1 MITYIKMK
9 RIIFYFTAIIIAIV
23 YTSCRDCEYEVEY
36 SAAALWKN
44 GVKQELPYG
53 DSPDGL
59 DIRTYSVFVLEN
71 DVYVAGCER
80 YDGVGVLWKNGIAQ
94 VFSTNDRIQESS
106 MFVSGNDVYFIGS
119 NTVWKNNEIIQRLEG
134 TATSVYVVNNEV
146 YVSGYIYK
154 ENNSIA
160 TVWINGVAQ
169 YLTDETTYSYA
180 NSIIVYN
187 GDVYVATEYTV
198 YKNGEVIQSS
208 PSNARFSSLFV
219 SDEDVYV
226 SGFEIIPFGSNK
238 ARLWK
243 NGIEQN
249 LGGVSGEATSV
260 FVSGN
265 DVYVTTVYSVLK
277 NGVVIMESDLRPN
290 ATESSYFTSVF
301 VSGNDVY
308 VAGFYYKCIRV
319 CS

>member
-9 RIIFYFTAIIIAIV
+9 KIILYFTAIIIAIV
-23 YTSCRDCEYEVEY
+23 YTSCRDCEYEVDY

-44 GVKQELPYG
+44 GVNQELPYG
-53 DSPDGL
+53 DLSGYL
-59 DIRTYSVFVLEN
+59 DVRTYSIFVSGG
-71 DVYVAGCER
+71 DVYVAGADR
-80 YDGVGVLWKNGIAQ
+80 GSAALLWKNGIAQ
-94 VFSTNDRIQESS
+94 ILPQGTRAYSVFVYD
-106 MFVSGNDVYFIGS
+106 NDVYVVGNIY
-119 NTVWKNNEIIQRLEG
+119 VWKNGEIVDTLNGGAYSVFVYEG
-134 TATSVYVVNNEV
+134 DVYVAGKSVWKNGEV
-146 YVSGYIYK
+146 IQTLGS
-154 ENNSIA
+154 E
-160 TVWINGVAQ
+160 
-169 YLTDETTYSYA
+169 A
-180 NSIIVYN
+180 NSIVVYN

-226 SGFEIIPFGSNK
+226 SGFEVVPFGSNK

-249 LGGVSGEATSV
+249 LGSVSGEATSV

>member
-1 MITYIKMK
+1 MSIRLYSIIYKSIKMK
-9 RIIFYFTAIIIAIV
+9 KIILYFTAIIIAIV

-59 DIRTYSVFVLEN
+59 DMFTYSIFVSGS
-71 DVYVAGCER
+71 DVYIAGSER
-80 YDGVGVLWKNGIAQ
+80 NGGKSILWKNGIAQ
-94 VFSTNDRIQESS
+94 VLPFIRSS
-106 MFVSGNDVYFIGS
+106 SLSVFVSENDVYVVG
-119 NTVWKNNEIIQRLEG
+119 NNMVWKNGEVVYTLNDGLYSI
-134 TATSVYVVNNEV
+134 SVYEGDV
-146 YVSGYIYK
+146 YVAGDK
-154 ENNSIA
+154 H
-160 TVWINGVAQ
+160 VWKNGEVIQ
-169 YLTDETTYSYA
+169 TLGSEA
-180 NSIIVYN
+180 NSVVVYN

-198 YKNGEVIQSS
+198 YKNGDVIQSS
-208 PSNARFSSLFV
+208 PSNARFSSLCI

-226 SGFEIIPFGSNK
+226 AGFEYAPFGSDNLTNK
-238 ARLWK
+238 AKLWK

-249 LGGVSGEATSV
+249 LAGMSGEVTSV

-265 DVYVTTVYSVLK
+265 DVYVTTGFRVLK

-290 ATESSYFTSVF
+290 AAERQIFTSVY

-308 VAGFYYKCIRV
+308 VAGFYYKRIRI

>member
-1 MITYIKMK
+1 MK
-9 RIIFYFTAIIIAIV
+9 KIIFYFTAIIIAIV
-23 YTSCRDCEYEVEY
+23 FTSCRDCEYEVEY

-59 DIRTYSVFVLEN
+59 DIRTYSVFVSGN

-80 YDGVGVLWKNGIAQ
+80 YDGVGVLWKNGMAQ

-106 MFVSGNDVYFIGS
+106 MFVSGNDVYFIGG

-154 ENNSIA
+154 ENNRIA

-169 YLTDETTYSYA
+169 SLTDESTYSYA
-180 NSIIVYN
+180 NSIFVSECDI
-187 GDVYVATEYTV
+187 YVA
-198 YKNGEVIQSS
+198 GI
-208 PSNARFSSLFV
+208 
-219 SDEDVYV
+219 ED
-226 SGFEIIPFGSNK
+226 SK
-238 ARLWK
+238 ATLWK
-243 NGIEQN
+243 NGVAQT
-249 LGGVSGEATSV
+249 LPGGSKANAVFVSNNDVYVGGDSKVWKNGNVEYTINGSVTSV

-265 DVYVTTVYSVLK
+265 DVYLTTGYSVFK
-277 NGVVIMESDLRPN
+277 NGVVIMESDLRPD
-290 ATESSYFTSVF
+290 ATESDRFTSVF
-301 VSGNDVY
+301 VSGDDVY

>member
-44 GVKQELPYG
+44 GVKLELPYG
-53 DSPDGL
+53 DSPDGR
-59 DIRTYSVFVLEN
+59 DIRTYSIFVSGS
-71 DVYVAGCER
+71 DVYVAGNER
-80 YDGVGVLWKNGIAQ
+80 NGGKSILWKNGIAQ
-94 VFSTNDRIQESS
+94 VLPFIRSS
-106 MFVSGNDVYFIGS
+106 SLSVFVSENDVYVVG
-119 NTVWKNNEIIQRLEG
+119 NNMVWKNGEVVYTLNDGLYSI
-134 TATSVYVVNNEV
+134 SVYEGDV
-146 YVSGYIYK
+146 YVAGDK
-154 ENNSIA
+154 H
-160 TVWINGVAQ
+160 VWKNGEVIQ
-169 YLTDETTYSYA
+169 TLGSEA
-180 NSIIVYN
+180 NSIVVYN

>member
-1 MITYIKMK
+1 MK
-9 RIIFYFTAIIIAIV
+9 KIIFYFTAIIFAISF
-23 YTSCRDCEYEVEY
+23 TSCRDCEYEVEY

-59 DIRTYSVFVLEN
+59 DIRTYSVFVSGN

-94 VFSTNDRIQESS
+94 VFPSSDRIQETS
-106 MFVSGNDVYFIGS
+106 MYVSGNDIYFIGN

-154 ENNSIA
+154 ENNRIA
-160 TVWINGVAQ
+160 TVWINGVAH

-198 YKNGEVIQSS
+198 YKNGEVIQSA
-208 PSNARFSSLFV
+208 NKGEHFYSLFIL
-219 SDEDVYV
+219 DGDVYIGGNGKV
-226 SGFEIIPFGSNK
+226 
-238 ARLWK
+238 WK
-243 NGIEQN
+243 NGNVEYTID
-249 LGGVSGEATSV
+249 GFATSI
-260 FVSGN
+260 FVSNN
-265 DVYVTTVYSVLK
+265 DVYVTTDYKVLK
-277 NGVVIMESDLRPN
+277 NGVVIMETDLGPDVAERQF
-290 ATESSYFTSVF
+290 FTSVF
-301 VSGNDVY
+301 VSGDDVY
-308 VAGFYYKCIRV
+308 VAGFYYKRIRV

>member
-1 MITYIKMK
+1 MK
-9 RIIFYFTAIIIAIV
+9 YIFYNFAILLTAITMV
-23 YTSCRDCEYEVEY
+23 SCRDCEYEVEY

-59 DIRTYSVFVLEN
+59 DIRTYSVFVSGN

-154 ENNSIA
+154 KNNRIA
-160 TVWINGVAQ
+160 TVWINGVAH

-180 NSIIVYN
+180 NSI
-187 GDVYVATEYTV
+187 
-198 YKNGEVIQSS
+198 
-208 PSNARFSSLFV
+208 FV
-219 SDEDVYV
+219 SDGDIYV
-226 SGFEIIPFGSNK
+226 
-238 ARLWK
+238 A
-243 NGIEQN
+243 GIEDRRSTLWRNGVPQT
-249 LGGVSGEATSV
+249 LPGGSKANAV
-260 FVSGN
+260 FVSNN
-265 DVYVTTVYSVLK
+265 DVYVTTEYRVLK
-277 NGVVIMESDLRPN
+277 NGTVIMEDRK
-290 ATESSYFTSVF
+290 SV
-301 VSGNDVY
+301 V
-308 VAGFYYKCIRV
+308 
-319 CS
+319 

>member
-1 MITYIKMK
+1 MITYINMK
-9 RIIFYFTAIIIAIV
+9 KIIFYFTAIIFAISF
-23 YTSCRDCEYEVEY
+23 TSCRDCEYEVEY

-59 DIRTYSVFVLEN
+59 DIRTYSVFVSGN

-94 VFSTNDRIQESS
+94 VLPFIRSS
-106 MFVSGNDVYFIGS
+106 SLSVLVSENDVYVVG
-119 NTVWKNNEIIQRLEG
+119 NNMVWKNGEVVYTLNDGLYSI
-134 TATSVYVVNNEV
+134 SVYDGDV
-146 YVSGYIYK
+146 YVAGDK
-154 ENNSIA
+154 H
-160 TVWINGVAQ
+160 VWKNGEVIQ
-169 YLTDETTYSYA
+169 TLGSEA
-180 NSIIVYN
+180 NSIVVYN

-226 SGFEIIPFGSNK
+226 SGFEVVPFGSNK